1 MAAFSPLGQ
10 DVTTVLRVPIVSDG
24 PWRCKDASGKALASQ
39 VLALDSRTRELPRL
53 YLNAFNLTKAEYK
66 AADAALTNDA
76 TAVLAVSLP
85 IKATGAATAACG
97 PGSAAPSS
105 SITVTRDGDK
115 LIVDNGLLRLTFCTA
130 TKALTTIENL
140 ASRTTTS
147 LKLTWGWYNSSVGGC
162 TPYPDTLTN
171 VEPACSSQASGAYI
185 FRPNS
190 SELFGFDPS
199 FVPQMAVETGSVY
212 AEVRL
217 RGSPFTS
224 HTTSYSSPAPLNCPA
239 TRAAGE
245 LVADWRRVDD
255 DTWDVTPKALR
266 VSVAGRRVFEKKY
279 GEEAGRKRRWVVA
292 TSGNYTLT
300 RRARRGRD

>member
-1 MAAFSPLGQ
+1 M
-10 DVTTVLRVPIVSDG
+10 LRVPIVSDG

-39 VLALDSRTRELPRL
+39 VLALDQRTRELPRL
-53 YLNAFNLTKAEYK
+53 YLNAFNLTKEEYR

-97 PGSAAPSS
+97 PGASEPSS

-115 LIVDNGLLRLTFCTA
+115 LVVDNGLLRLTFCTA

-171 VEPACSSQASGAYI
+171 LEPACSSQASGAYI

-224 HTTSYSSPAPLNCPA
+224 HTIRLGKDNAHVEVEWT
-239 TRAAGE
+239 AGPIP
-245 LVADWRRVDD
+245 VD
-255 DTWDVTPKALR
+255 TPWLHPIVIGA
-266 VSVAGRRVFEKKY
+266 
-279 GEEAGRKRRWVVA
+279 RRW
-292 TSGNYTLT
+292 S
-300 RRARRGRD
+300 